1 MLRGTIT
8 TSPLPARVLR
18 PTKTEHRRGA
28 SYSVRKRSFTVLVL
42 GGTLARTKTVQNP
55 CPFSMFQDNR
65 LWYSLAIGRAPGP
78 ASQRGAGDM
87 AKIGYARVSTKCQND
102 DSQVDELTAYG
113 VDKLFVDHGVS
124 GKHASRPELDAALA
138 YLREG
143 DVLVITRLSRAM
155 RSLKDLLALAEDLR
169 VRGIGLVVL
178 KQQIDTTTP
187 QGRLVFHLL
196 GALDEFQREL
206 IVEGTH
212 EGLAAARARGRTGGR
227 RPSLSVSQVK
237 HARKLYAEGG
247 HTVADIASLFGV
259 SRQTIYR
266 ALEPEAVASA

>member
-1 MLRGTIT
+1 MFHEYRLR
-8 TSPLPARVLR
+8 
-18 PTKTEHRRGA
+18 
-28 SYSVRKRSFTVLVL
+28 YSFL
-42 GGTLARTKTVQNP
+42 
-55 CPFSMFQDNR
+55 
-65 LWYSLAIGRAPGP
+65 
-78 ASQRGAGDM
+78 M
-87 AKIGYARVSTKCQND
+87 AKIGYARVSTRGQND
-102 DSQVDELTAYG
+102 DSQVDDLAAYG
-113 VDKLFVDHGVS
+113 VDKLFIDHGVS
-124 GKHASRPELDAALA
+124 GKHASRPELDNALA

-169 VRGIGLVVL
+169 ERGIGLVVL

-227 RPSLSVSQVK
+227 KPKLTAAQVK
-237 HARKLYAEGG
+237 HARKVYAEGG
-247 HTVADIASLFGV
+247 HTVADIAKLLGV
-259 SRQTIYR
+259 SRQTVYR
-266 ALEPEAVASA
+266 ALDPEAVAN